1 MKKLCYFLVFSG
13 YDMISQYAFAAEE
26 ITTPNFFSMLIRM
39 FSVLAF
45 ILGIMLVAL
54 YFIKK
59 MGFKSGVLPGT
70 QKCMEIVERLYLGPK
85 KSIALLK
92 VGKEFV
98 LIGLSSNQITFLSK
112 VDVSRES
119 DTDNTEIQNEDFYR
133 LLSRVGDRHEKENSL
148 PSLFSP
154 GPRKNH
160 AKKLFKR
167 ILNQIVLPQ
176 KGNKV
181 AKRRA

>member
-1 MKKLCYFLVFSG
+1 MKRLFYLLVFFG
-13 YDMISQYAFAAEE
+13 YNMMCRYAFAAEE
-26 ITTPNFFSMLIRM
+26 ITAPDFSSMLIRM

-70 QKCMEIVERLYLGPK
+70 QKCMEIIDRLYLGPK

-112 VDVSRES
+112 VDISKES
-119 DTDNTEIQNEDFYR
+119 DTDNSKIQNEEFYR
-133 LLSRVGDRHEKENSL
+133 LLSRAGDRYGKENSL
-148 PSLFSP
+148 FSLFSTVP
-154 GPRKNH
+154 KINH
-160 AKKLFKR
+160 DKKLLKR

-176 KGNKV
+176 KGNRV